1 MRWGRW
7 GARWGA
13 GWGAGRTLALGSG
26 SSAARQPAS
35 QLWDPMA
42 PSAPKVHFGAKS
54 SPILPTPMNS
64 SMQPLPG
71 AHFFAPKVEKVQ
83 KVHFFRKSALSRPQ
97 IVDLTWENIRAGAHG
112 SLGAGKVHF
121 SGKSAKS
128 AF

>member
-1 MRWGRW
+1 ML
-7 GARWGA
+7 A
-13 GWGAGRTLALGSG
+13 GGLAAGPGGPWLWALGPQQLAS
-26 SSAARQPAS
+26 QPAS
-35 QLWDPMA
+35 SGTPWA

-83 KVHFFRKSALSRPQ
+83 KVNFSRKSALFSPQ
-97 IVDLTWENIRAGAHG
+97 IVDLTWENIRAGALG
-112 SLGAGKVHF
+112 SLGGGKVHF
-121 SGKSAKS
+121 FEKKAKS